1 MRVKASILALA
12 LVLTGCSYEP
22 PGPAVEQAVAA
33 PVDAARVT
41 VKDAGSGDKRVLSY
55 EDVNTEQNSH
65 FELTEG
71 FSQDVVEKS
80 VAENFE
86 SGAPEEATT
95 AFDLRA
101 EVSEATDDPEQTPAT
116 RNAFMTLSSPTYSG
130 TDALN
135 VESGDG
141 FQFGWRADDAG
152 QVSSLRLA
160 APQSA
165 NDDARS
171 ILEQA
176 IVELTSMP
184 IVFPEEEIGEGAV
197 WTLDSRTSGES
208 TLLQT
213 TTYTLEELTD
223 TGAELSVDISQRP
236 ALGALTMED
245 GGELE
250 VLDSTT
256 RSSGKLS
263 IDFSQPLPIRGD
275 IDIATRVT
283 YGTEESEIRVLQSTN
298 TRMQFSPAAQES

>member
-1 MRVKASILALA
+1 MRVKASIVALA
-12 LVLTGCSYEP
+12 LVVTGCSYEP

-41 VKDAGSGDKRVLSY
+41 VEDAGSGDKRVLTFDDIDS
-55 EDVNTEQNSH
+55 EQDLK
-65 FELTEG
+65 FVLTEG
-71 FSQDVVEKS
+71 FAQDVVD
-80 VAENFE
+80 ANAPTDFE
-86 SGAPEEATT
+86 SSAPEESTT
-95 AFDLRA
+95 SFDLNA
-101 EVSEATDDPEQTPAT
+101 EVSEASDDPEQTPAT
-116 RNAFMTLSSPTYSG
+116 RNAFMTLSNPTYSG

-160 APQSA
+160 APQAA

-184 IVFPEEEIGEGAV
+184 IVFPDEEIGEGAI
-197 WTLDSRTSGES
+197 WTLDSRTSGDS

-213 TTYTLEELTD
+213 TTYTLDKLTE
-223 TGAELSVDISQRP
+223 TGAELSLDISQRP
-236 ALGALTMED
+236 ALGALSMED

-250 VLDSTT
+250 VMDTET
-256 RSSGKLS
+256 RSSGNLT
-263 IDFSQPLPIRGD
+263 IDFSQPLPTSGN

-283 YGTEESEIRVLQSTN
+283 YGTQESEIRVLQSTN

>member
-1 MRVKASILALA
+1 MRVKASIVALA

-41 VKDAGSGDKRVLSY
+41 VEDAGSGDKRVLTFDDIDS
-55 EDVNTEQNSH
+55 EQDLK

-71 FSQDVVEKS
+71 FAQDVVD
-80 VAENFE
+80 ANAPTDFE
-86 SGAPEEATT
+86 SSAPEESTT
-95 AFDLRA
+95 SFDLNA
-101 EVSEATDDPEQTPAT
+101 EVSEASDDPEQTPAT
-116 RNAFMTLSSPTYSG
+116 RNAFMTLSNPTYSG

-160 APQSA
+160 APQAA

-184 IVFPEEEIGEGAV
+184 IVFPDEEIGEGAV
-197 WTLDSRTSGES
+197 WTLDSRTSGDS

-213 TTYTLEELTD
+213 TTYTLENLTE
-223 TGAELSVDISQRP
+223 TGAELSLDISQRP
-236 ALGALTMED
+236 ALGALSMED

-250 VLDSTT
+250 VMDTET
-256 RSSGKLS
+256 RSSGNLT
-263 IDFSQPLPIRGD
+263 IDFSQPLPTSGN

-283 YGTEESEIRVLQSTN
+283 YGTQESEIRVLQSTN
-298 TRMQFSPAAQES
+298 TRMQFSPATQDS

>member
-171 ILEQA
+171 ILEKA

-256 RSSGKLS
+256 RSSGNLS

-298 TRMQFSPAAQES
+298 TRMQFSPAAKES

>member
-1 MRVKASILALA
+1 MRVKASIVALA

-41 VKDAGSGDKRVLSY
+41 VEDAGSGDKRVLTFDDIDS
-55 EDVNTEQNSH
+55 EQDLK

-71 FSQDVVEKS
+71 FAQDVVD
-80 VAENFE
+80 ANAPTHFE
-86 SGAPEEATT
+86 SSAPEESTT
-95 AFDLRA
+95 SFDLNA
-101 EVSEATDDPEQTPAT
+101 EVSEASDDPEQTPAT
-116 RNAFMTLSSPTYSG
+116 RNAFMTLSNPTYSG

-160 APQSA
+160 APQAA

-184 IVFPEEEIGEGAV
+184 IVFPDEEIGEGAV
-197 WTLDSRTSGES
+197 WTLDSRTSGDS

-213 TTYTLEELTD
+213 TTYTLENLTES
-223 TGAELSVDISQRP
+223 GAELSLDISQRP
-236 ALGALTMED
+236 ALGALSMED

-250 VLDSTT
+250 VMDTET
-256 RSSGKLS
+256 RSSGNLT
-263 IDFSQPLPIRGD
+263 IDFSQPLPTSGN

-283 YGTEESEIRVLQSTN
+283 YGTQESEIRVLQSTN
-298 TRMQFSPAAQES
+298 TRMQFSPATQES

>member
-41 VKDAGSGDKRVLSY
+41 VEDAGSGDKRVLSY

-86 SGAPEEATT
+86 SDAPEEATT

-135 VESGDG
+135 VESGEG

-236 ALGALTMED
+236 ALGALTMEE

-250 VLDSTT
+250 VLDSAT
-256 RSSGKLS
+256 RSSGNLS

>member
-101 EVSEATDDPEQTPAT
+101 EVSEATDDPEQTTAT
-116 RNAFMTLSSPTYSG
+116 RNAFMTLTSPTYSG

-171 ILEQA
+171 ILEKA

-256 RSSGKLS
+256 RSSGNLS

>member
-41 VKDAGSGDKRVLSY
+41 VEDAGSGDKRVLSY

-135 VESGDG
+135 VESGEG

-165 NDDARS
+165 NDGARS

-256 RSSGKLS
+256 RSSGNLS

>member
-80 VAENFE
+80 VAENFD

-135 VESGDG
+135 VESGEG

-250 VLDSTT
+250 VLDSIT
-256 RSSGKLS
+256 RSSGNLS

>member
-213 TTYTLEELTD
+213 TTYTLEDLTD

-256 RSSGKLS
+256 RSSGNLS

>member
-41 VKDAGSGDKRVLSY
+41 VEDAGSGDKRVLSY

-86 SGAPEEATT
+86 SDAPEEATT

-135 VESGDG
+135 VESGEG

-250 VLDSTT
+250 VLDSAT
-256 RSSGKLS
+256 RSSGNLS

>member
-1 MRVKASILALA
+1 MRVKASIVALA

-41 VKDAGSGDKRVLSY
+41 VEDAGSGDKRVLTFDDIDS
-55 EDVNTEQNSH
+55 EQDLK

-71 FSQDVVEKS
+71 FAQDVVD
-80 VAENFE
+80 ANAPTDFE
-86 SGAPEEATT
+86 SSVPEESTT
-95 AFDLRA
+95 SFDLNA
-101 EVSEATDDPEQTPAT
+101 EVSEASDDPEQTPAT
-116 RNAFMTLSSPTYSG
+116 RNAFMTLSNPTYSG

-160 APQSA
+160 APQAA

-184 IVFPEEEIGEGAV
+184 IVFPDEEIGEGAV
-197 WTLDSRTSGES
+197 WTLDSRTSGDS

-213 TTYTLEELTD
+213 TTYTLENLTES
-223 TGAELSVDISQRP
+223 GAELSLDISQRP
-236 ALGALTMED
+236 ALGALSMED

-250 VLDSTT
+250 VMDTET
-256 RSSGKLS
+256 RSSGNLT
-263 IDFSQPLPIRGD
+263 IDFSQPLPTSGN

-283 YGTEESEIRVLQSTN
+283 YGTQESEIRVLQSTN
-298 TRMQFSPAAQES
+298 TRMQFSPATQES

>member
-1 MRVKASILALA
+1 MRVKASIVALA

-41 VKDAGSGDKRVLSY
+41 VEDAGSGDKRVLTFDDIDS
-55 EDVNTEQNSH
+55 EQDLK

-71 FSQDVVEKS
+71 FAQDVVD
-80 VAENFE
+80 ANAPTDFE
-86 SGAPEEATT
+86 SSAPEESTT
-95 AFDLRA
+95 SFDLNA
-101 EVSEATDDPEQTPAT
+101 EVSEASDDPEQTPAT
-116 RNAFMTLSSPTYSG
+116 RNAFMTLSNPTYSG

-160 APQSA
+160 APQAA

-184 IVFPEEEIGEGAV
+184 IVFPDEEIGEGAV
-197 WTLDSRTSGES
+197 WTLDSRTSGDS

-213 TTYTLEELTD
+213 TTYTLENLTE
-223 TGAELSVDISQRP
+223 TGAELSLDISQRP
-236 ALGALTMED
+236 ALGALSMED

-250 VLDSTT
+250 VMDTET
-256 RSSGKLS
+256 RSSGNLT
-263 IDFSQPLPIRGD
+263 IDFSRPLPTSGN

-298 TRMQFSPAAQES
+298 TRMQFSPATQES

>member
-1 MRVKASILALA
+1 MRVKASIVALA
-12 LVLTGCSYEP
+12 LVVTGCSYEP

-41 VKDAGSGDKRVLSY
+41 VEDAGSGDKRVLTFDDIDS
-55 EDVNTEQNSH
+55 EQDLK

-71 FSQDVVEKS
+71 FAQDVVD
-80 VAENFE
+80 ANAPTDFE
-86 SGAPEEATT
+86 SSAPEESTT
-95 AFDLRA
+95 SFDLNA
-101 EVSEATDDPEQTPAT
+101 EVSEASDDPEQTPAT
-116 RNAFMTLSSPTYSG
+116 RNAFMTLSNPTYSG

-135 VESGDG
+135 AESGDG

-160 APQSA
+160 APQAA
-165 NDDARS
+165 NDDARA

-184 IVFPEEEIGEGAV
+184 IVFPDEEIGEGAI
-197 WTLDSRTSGES
+197 WTLDSRTSGDS

-213 TTYTLEELTD
+213 TTYTLDKLTE
-223 TGAELSVDISQRP
+223 TGAELSLDISQRP
-236 ALGALTMED
+236 ALGALSMED

-250 VLDSTT
+250 VMDTET
-256 RSSGKLS
+256 RSSGNLT
-263 IDFSQPLPIRGD
+263 IDFSQPLPTSGN

-283 YGTEESEIRVLQSTN
+283 YGTQESEIRVLQSTN

>member
-86 SGAPEEATT
+86 SGAPGEATT

-184 IVFPEEEIGEGAV
+184 IVFPEEGIGEGAV

-256 RSSGKLS
+256 RSSGNLS

>member
-55 EDVNTEQNSH
+55 QDVNTEQNSH

-236 ALGALTMED
+236 AFGALTMED

-256 RSSGKLS
+256 RSSGNLS

>member
-41 VKDAGSGDKRVLSY
+41 VEDAGSGDKRVLSY

-135 VESGDG
+135 VESGEG

-250 VLDSTT
+250 VLDSIT
-256 RSSGKLS
+256 RSSGNLS

>member
-41 VKDAGSGDKRVLSY
+41 VNDAGSGDKRVLSY

-80 VAENFE
+80 VAENFD

-245 GGELE
+245 RGELE

-256 RSSGKLS
+256 RSSGNLS

>member
-80 VAENFE
+80 VAENFD

-171 ILEQA
+171 ILEKA

-256 RSSGKLS
+256 RSSGNLS

>member
-1 MRVKASILALA
+1 MRVKASIVALA

-41 VKDAGSGDKRVLSY
+41 VEDAGSGDKRVLTFDDIDS
-55 EDVNTEQNSH
+55 EQDLK

-71 FSQDVVEKS
+71 FAQDVVD
-80 VAENFE
+80 ANAPTDFE
-86 SGAPEEATT
+86 SSAPEESTT
-95 AFDLRA
+95 SFDLNA
-101 EVSEATDDPEQTPAT
+101 EVSEASDDPEQTPAT
-116 RNAFMTLSSPTYSG
+116 RNAFMTLSNPTYSG

-160 APQSA
+160 APQAA

-184 IVFPEEEIGEGAV
+184 IVFPDEEIGEGAV
-197 WTLDSRTSGES
+197 WTLDSRTSGDS

-213 TTYTLEELTD
+213 TTYTLENLTE
-223 TGAELSVDISQRP
+223 TGAELSLDISQRP
-236 ALGALTMED
+236 ALGALSMED

-250 VLDSTT
+250 VMDTET
-256 RSSGKLS
+256 RSSGNLT
-263 IDFSQPLPIRGD
+263 IDFSQPLPTSGN

-283 YGTEESEIRVLQSTN
+283 YGTQDSEIRVLQSTN
-298 TRMQFSPAAQES
+298 TRMQFSPATQES

>member
-80 VAENFE
+80 VAENFD

-135 VESGDG
+135 VESGEG

-256 RSSGKLS
+256 RSSGNLS

-298 TRMQFSPAAQES
+298 TRMQFSPAAQDS

>member
-80 VAENFE
+80 VAENFD

-223 TGAELSVDISQRP
+223 TGAELSVDIRQRP

-256 RSSGKLS
+256 RSSGNLS

>member
-41 VKDAGSGDKRVLSY
+41 VEDAGSGDKRVLSY

-65 FELTEG
+65 FELTAG

-116 RNAFMTLSSPTYSG
+116 RNAVMTLSSPTYSG

-256 RSSGKLS
+256 RSSGNLS

>member
-1 MRVKASILALA
+1 MRVKASIVALA

-41 VKDAGSGDKRVLSY
+41 VEDAGSGDKRVLTFDDIDS
-55 EDVNTEQNSH
+55 EQDLK

-71 FSQDVVEKS
+71 FAQDVVD
-80 VAENFE
+80 ANAPTDFE
-86 SGAPEEATT
+86 SSVPEESTT
-95 AFDLRA
+95 SFDLNA
-101 EVSEATDDPEQTPAT
+101 EVSEASDDPEQTPAT
-116 RNAFMTLSSPTYSG
+116 RNAFMTLSNPTYSG

-160 APQSA
+160 APQAA

-184 IVFPEEEIGEGAV
+184 IVFPDEEIGEGAV
-197 WTLDSRTSGES
+197 WTLDSRTSGDS

-213 TTYTLEELTD
+213 TTYTLENLTE
-223 TGAELSVDISQRP
+223 TGAELSLDISQRP
-236 ALGALTMED
+236 ALGALSMED

-250 VLDSTT
+250 VMDTET
-256 RSSGKLS
+256 RSSGNLT
-263 IDFSQPLPIRGD
+263 IDFSQPLPTSGN

-283 YGTEESEIRVLQSTN
+283 YGTQESEIRVLQSTN
-298 TRMQFSPAAQES
+298 TRMQFSPATQES

>member
-1 MRVKASILALA
+1 MRVKASIVALA

-41 VKDAGSGDKRVLSY
+41 VEDAGSGDKRVLTFDDIDS
-55 EDVNTEQNSH
+55 EQDLK

-71 FSQDVVEKS
+71 FAQDVVD
-80 VAENFE
+80 ANAPTDFE
-86 SGAPEEATT
+86 SSAPEESTT
-95 AFDLRA
+95 SFDLNA
-101 EVSEATDDPEQTPAT
+101 EVSEASDDPEQTPAT
-116 RNAFMTLSSPTYSG
+116 RNAFMTLSNPTYSG

-160 APQSA
+160 APQAA

-184 IVFPEEEIGEGAV
+184 IVFPDEEIGEGAV
-197 WTLDSRTSGES
+197 WTLDSRTSGDS

-213 TTYTLEELTD
+213 TTYTLENLTE
-223 TGAELSVDISQRP
+223 TGAELSLDISQRP
-236 ALGALTMED
+236 ALGALSMED

-250 VLDSTT
+250 VMDTET
-256 RSSGKLS
+256 RSSGNLT
-263 IDFSQPLPIRGD
+263 IDFSQPLPTSGN

-298 TRMQFSPAAQES
+298 TRMQFSPATQES

>member
-55 EDVNTEQNSH
+55 EDIDSEQHAH

-86 SGAPEEATT
+86 PGAPEEATT

-135 VESGDG
+135 VESGEG

-213 TTYTLEELTD
+213 TTYSLEELTD
-223 TGAELSVDISQRP
+223 TGAELSVNISQRP

-256 RSSGKLS
+256 RSSGNLS

>member
-223 TGAELSVDISQRP
+223 TGAELSVDIRQRP

-256 RSSGKLS
+256 RSSGNLS

>member
-41 VKDAGSGDKRVLSY
+41 VEDAGSGDKRVLSY

-135 VESGDG
+135 VESGEG

-256 RSSGKLS
+256 RSSGNLS
-263 IDFSQPLPIRGD
+263 IEFSQPLPIRGD

>member
-41 VKDAGSGDKRVLSY
+41 VEDAGSGDKRVLSY

-80 VAENFE
+80 VAENFD

-135 VESGDG
+135 VESGEG

-256 RSSGKLS
+256 RSSGNLS

>member
-250 VLDSTT
+250 VLDSIT
-256 RSSGKLS
+256 RSSGNLS

>member
-41 VKDAGSGDKRVLSY
+41 VEDAGSGDKRVLSY

-80 VAENFE
+80 VAENFD

-135 VESGDG
+135 VESGEG

-256 RSSGKLS
+256 RSSGNLS
-263 IDFSQPLPIRGD
+263 IEFSQPLPIRGD

>member
-141 FQFGWRADDAG
+141 FQFGWRADDSG

-256 RSSGKLS
+256 RSSGNLS

>member
-256 RSSGKLS
+256 RSSGNLS

-298 TRMQFSPAAQES
+298 TRMQFSPAAKES

>member
-1 MRVKASILALA
+1 MRVKASIVALA

-41 VKDAGSGDKRVLSY
+41 VEDAGSGDKRVLTFDDIDS
-55 EDVNTEQNSH
+55 EQDLQ

-71 FSQDVVEKS
+71 FAQDVVD
-80 VAENFE
+80 ANTPTDFE
-86 SGAPEEATT
+86 SSAPEESTT
-95 AFDLRA
+95 SFDLNA
-101 EVSEATDDPEQTPAT
+101 EVSEASDDPEQTPAT
-116 RNAFMTLSSPTYSG
+116 RNAFMTLSNPTYSV

-160 APQSA
+160 APQAA

-184 IVFPEEEIGEGAV
+184 IVFPDEEIGEGAV
-197 WTLDSRTSGES
+197 WTLDSRTSGDS

-213 TTYTLEELTD
+213 TTYTLDKLTE
-223 TGAELSVDISQRP
+223 TGAELSLDISQRP
-236 ALGALTMED
+236 ALGALSMED

-250 VLDSTT
+250 VMDTET
-256 RSSGKLS
+256 RSSGNLT
-263 IDFSQPLPIRGD
+263 IDFSQPLPTSGN

-283 YGTEESEIRVLQSTN
+283 YGTQESEIRVLQSTN

>member
-41 VKDAGSGDKRVLSY
+41 VEDAGSGDKRVLSY

-130 TDALN
+130 ADALN

-223 TGAELSVDISQRP
+223 TGAELSVDIRQRP

-256 RSSGKLS
+256 RSSGNLS

>member
-80 VAENFE
+80 VAENFD

-256 RSSGKLS
+256 RSSGNLS
-263 IDFSQPLPIRGD
+263 IEFSQPLPIRGD